1 MEFKL
6 DVYFHFGDNFI
17 QLLTER
23 MNVMTVQM
31 QALTEQVT
39 ANNQLIE
46 SAKVLINGIA
56 TELIAVKDDPIKI
69 QALADSLAAEDTTLA
84 AAITANTV

>member
-31 QALTEQVT
+31 QSLTDQVT
-39 ANNQLIE
+39 ANNQVIE
-46 SAKVLINGIA
+46 SAITLINGIA
-56 TELIAVKDDPIKI
+56 AQLAAVKDDPVAI

>member
-23 MNVMTVQM
+23 MNVMTAQM
-31 QALTEQVT
+31 QSLTDQVT
-39 ANNQLIE
+39 ANNQVIE
-46 SAKVLINGIA
+46 SAITLINGIA
-56 TELIAVKDDPIKI
+56 AQLAAVKDDPVAI